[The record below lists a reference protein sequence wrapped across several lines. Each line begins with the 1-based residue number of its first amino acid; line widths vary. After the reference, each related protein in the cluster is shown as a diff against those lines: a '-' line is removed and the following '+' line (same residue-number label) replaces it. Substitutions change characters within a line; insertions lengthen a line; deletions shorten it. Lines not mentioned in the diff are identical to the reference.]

1 MMLDTRQV
9 GLLLGVC
16 PKTVVKRAQRL
27 GVGQRDTSR
36 QAHPWMFT
44 RADVELLMNAQPR
57 CQPSYPRCT
66 ILTPNGELCDECEWE
81 LEHGGRYQYVDELT
95 GEER

>member
-9 GLLLGVC
+9 GLLLGC
-16 PKTVVKRAQRL
+16 SPKIVRKRAQRL

-44 RADVELLMNAQPR
+44 RADVERLMNAQPR
-57 CQPSYPRCT
+57 CQPRCPRCT
-66 ILTPNGELCDECEWE
+66 ILTPNGELCTECEWE

>member
-27 GVGQRDTSR
+27 GVGV
-36 QAHPWMFT
+36 AKAW
-44 RADVELLMNAQPR
+44 
-57 CQPSYPRCT
+57 
-66 ILTPNGELCDECEWE
+66 
-81 LEHGGRYQYVDELT
+81 
-95 GEER
+95 